1 MSSGLKGTFWDK
13 TQVNGKHL
21 SFAAPQLPVH
31 AQEGMMRSRRTSSLV
46 AMQLKVLLS

>member
-31 AQEGMMRSRRTSSLV
+31 AQEGMMRRTSSLV